1 MNEAGPPQAAVPES
15 AAASASSLAPAY
27 AARLGIWLELTC
39 RGISGTLASIVVTTG
54 KEAGSFELVAAWPN
68 QPRALHLVP
77 LSENCLASR
86 ATAVQDKNNAV
97 TVATPLM
104 EDGRINGALVVEV
117 GAGELSVSEI
127 RTVVAI
133 ASRYLNQIMLGHA
146 NDSEET
152 SGAYLQTRKQLL
164 QLVCRPDVFS
174 KTALETV
181 NCLNTQ
187 FDCVRVAL
195 GMVRHRGVQLH
206 ALSHSAWFDRKSQ
219 AVTAIENAMEEALDQ
234 RSSVVLPAPVGGK
247 TVIAI
252 AHREAAKGASVCSVV
267 LAGGDGLGAGV
278 VYLERT
284 SAQPFSAAEVKALED
299 VGELLGP
306 VLESKYAADRWV
318 GARAVGA
325 QRALLDRLRDPRRP
339 ALRVGLVIAALALA
353 AVTLLD
359 TTWRISAQAAIEG
372 EQQRV
377 IPAPFEGF
385 IASASVKAGLVVK
398 KGQPLAQLDTRQ
410 IRLDF
415 QRWSAEESQHD
426 SRYRDA
432 LTKHDRPAAAISMAQ
447 MQQAQAQRALAE
459 DKLAKAELTAPFDAF
474 VVSGD
479 LSQHIG
485 SPVEQGKVLFELAP
499 LDSYRVILKVDERD
513 IRAVAVG
520 QSGSLVLSGL
530 TEERLPFK
538 VKNISV
544 PEASDGRNVFRVE
557 AQLEQSRLALRPG
570 MQGVAKIDAGQRS
583 LLWIWTHPAWNWLAL
598 QIWKWSP

>member
-1 MNEAGPPQAAVPES
+1 MNQAGPPQAAVPES
-15 AAASASSLAPAY
+15 AAAPASSLAPAY

-39 RGISGTLASIVVTTG
+39 RGISGTLASIVVTAG
-54 KEAGSFELVAAWPN
+54 REPGSFELAAAWPN

-77 LSENCLASR
+77 FSENCLASR
-86 ATAVQDKNNAV
+86 ETAVQHKNNAV
-97 TVATPLM
+97 TIAIPLM
-104 EDGRINGALVVEV
+104 ESGWITGALVVEV
-117 GAGELSVSEI
+117 GAGELSESEI

-133 ASRYLNQIMLGHA
+133 ASRYLNQVMLGHVNA
-146 NDSEET
+146 SEET
-152 SGAYLQTRKQLL
+152 TGAYLQIQKQLL
-164 QLVCRPDVFS
+164 QLVCRPDMFG

-187 FDCVRVAL
+187 FHCVRVAL
-195 GMVRHRGVQLH
+195 GMVRHGGVQLH

-234 RSSVVLPAPVGGK
+234 RSSVVLPTPVAGK

-252 AHREAAKGASVCSVV
+252 AHREAAKGAAVCSVV

-278 VYLERT
+278 VYFERAFT
-284 SAQPFSAAEVKALED
+284 APFSVAEVKALED
-299 VGELLGP
+299 VAELLGP

-353 AVTLLD
+353 ALTLLD
-359 TTWRISAQAAIEG
+359 TTWRVSAQAAIEG

-459 DKLAKAELTAPFDAF
+459 DKLAKAELTAPFDAL

-499 LDSYRVILKVDERD
+499 LDLYRVILKVDERD
-513 IRAVAVG
+513 IRAVVVG

-557 AQLEQSRLALRPG
+557 AELEQSRLALRPG
-570 MQGVAKIDAGQRS
+570 MQGVAKIDVGQRS